1 MLKRLFQIIP
11 ALGFLLVL
19 APPAHAILGAGDIVS
34 DPATEANTAETAA
47 ALGTANATLSAIQA
61 SAATT
66 ALSVTTPGDPGL
78 YQGVS
83 QYLDTLN
90 GELTGAGISAAVMA
104 VMFPGWV
111 PLLPDAIPQD
121 ASIATMGLATYQAAV
136 QVAQTQAT
144 DFDAESVYLASIES
158 ANVGSTG
165 LLQAIQ
171 ISTEAQL
178 ATATQIQMLRQLMIS
193 LITIEALRNSEE
205 LNERA
210 QAGATS
216 AQTISLGISPQ

>member
-1 MLKRLFQIIP
+1 MLKRLLQIIP

-19 APPAHAILGAGDIVS
+19 PPPAHAILGAGDIVS

-47 ALGTANATLSAIQA
+47 ALGTANATLSAIQT

-66 ALSVTTPGDPGL
+66 ALSVSRPGDPGL

-121 ASIATMGLATYQAAV
+121 ASIAKMGLATYQAAM

-144 DFDAESVYLASIES
+144 DFDAESVYLASIEG

-193 LITIEALRNSEE
+193 LITIESLRNSEE